1 MNERTLQDILG
12 KINLDMLYAGKSSGE
27 GSSLVA
33 AMQAQRKLES
43 MPQSG
48 AVQSLTPINPIDLA
62 AETGLTA
69 LSSMDNVNPLVAML
83 AGVLAPKAYSS
94 LRTTNTPALLKKYD
108 IKVNTPLYHNTN
120 LESANLILKKNLI
133 GASNRPEF
141 IRGGGKKGLSTSTT
155 RDSDYSIIPGDV
167 VSSELDIQLILDKKE
182 VSKVRGTK
190 IAPYVYSKVGDIKN
204 NPFMKGKR
212 FYEAEER
219 IYNKSGIPASKIKAM
234 KLRSPGY
241 SGATLKTLIEESS
254 KKNIPLIVEPNS
266 QERVL
271 KLLQTFKPNQK
282 SKILKNIKFAD

>member
-155 RDSDYSIIPGDV
+155 RDSDYSIIPGDA

>member
-1 MNERTLQDILG
+1 MNEKTLQDILG

-33 AMQAQRKLES
+33 AMQAQKKLES

-155 RDSDYSIIPGDV
+155 RDSDYSIIPGDA

-204 NPFMKGKR
+204 NPFMKGRR

-241 SGATLKTLIEESS
+241 SGATLKTLIEESY

-266 QERVL
+266 QERVV

>member
-1 MNERTLQDILG
+1 MNEKTLQDILG

-33 AMQAQRKLES
+33 AMQAQKKLES

-141 IRGGGKKGLSTSTT
+141 IRGGGKKG
-155 RDSDYSIIPGDV
+155 RRERRRP
-167 VSSELDIQLILDKKE
+167 
-182 VSKVRGTK
+182 SK
-190 IAPYVYSKVGDIKN
+190 N
-204 NPFMKGKR
+204 
-212 FYEAEER
+212 
-219 IYNKSGIPASKIKAM
+219 
-234 KLRSPGY
+234 
-241 SGATLKTLIEESS
+241 EES
-254 KKNIPLIVEPNS
+254 KRI
-266 QERVL
+266 RR
-271 KLLQTFKPNQK
+271 
-282 SKILKNIKFAD
+282 